1 MFKENTNHLQY
12 DVFGVETYLPER
24 KLKKLLKS
32 REYTFYELIFC
43 NIDETQFS
51 VLYSDKKSRPNSAI
65 NAMVSSL
72 ILMQQKGWTYERL
85 FDQIDFDLKTRVA
98 LGLQSLAD
106 TPFVESTLFEFQ
118 TKVNDYWVK
127 EGVNLFEVVFDS
139 LTQKQLKEL
148 NIKTDIQR
156 SDSFLAASNIRKY
169 NRIMLLVEVLIR
181 FHRVLSEKDKAEY
194 GELLSPYVKKSSGQF
209 IYRLN
214 REDIPHELEKLG
226 QVYHALFQI
235 FKSRYG
241 DQEIF
246 QILERVYEEHFTV
259 VPACRSGREEKVAVK
274 SSDELHSGMLQ
285 SPDDIDA
292 TYRKKGDE
300 ESQGQV
306 INITETTNPDNDL
319 HLLTDVSVEP
329 NNTDDSDILNERL
342 DIMKEK
348 TPDFKELHTDGGYG
362 SEDNDKKMEK
372 HKIDHIQTAVRGKE
386 SEVPIEIEQLSERS
400 CGEENKYSVSCPQ
413 QKVLSQ
419 PTPKRHKACFDI
431 QFCNDCD
438 LKEVCPTSVQTRK
451 PCRVYYFTHEDYLA
465 DKRRRGIEKIPKERR
480 KLRPN
485 VEATVKEF
493 KTGMNHKGKLKVRGK
508 FKTEVYAFTT
518 AISINFG
525 RIYRYIT
532 ANPDQ
537 LSDFLPHPSWFLRVI
552 RTLSEIV
559 RFLAESFG
567 QVNILL
573 KKRLTRPPLA

>member
-12 DVFGVETYLPER
+12 DVFGIETYLPER
-24 KLKKLLKS
+24 KLKKLMNSK
-32 REYTFYELIFC
+32 EYTFYELIFC

-51 VLYSDKKSRPNSAI
+51 VLYSDKKSRPNAAI

-85 FDQIDFDLKTRVA
+85 FDQIDFDLKTRAA

-127 EGVNLFEVVFDS
+127 EGMNLFEVVFDS
-139 LTQKQLKEL
+139 LTHKQLKEL
-148 NIKTDIQR
+148 KIKTDIQR

-181 FHRVLSEKDKAEY
+181 FHRVLSEKDRAEY

-226 QVYHALFQI
+226 KVYHALYQI
-235 FKSRYG
+235 FKARYG
-241 DQEIF
+241 DREIF

-259 VPACRSGREEKVAVK
+259 VKEKVTVK
-274 SSDELHSGMLQ
+274 LAEELHSGMLQ

-300 ESQGQV
+300 ESRGQT
-306 INITETTNPDNDL
+306 INITETANPDNDL
-319 HLLTDVSVEP
+319 NLLTDVSVEP

-342 DIMKEK
+342 DGMKEK
-348 TPDFKELHTDGGYG
+348 TPDLKELHTDGGYG

-372 HKIDHIQTAVRGKE
+372 HKINHIQTAVRGKE
-386 SEVPIEIEQLSERS
+386 SEVAIEISQLPARESG
-400 CGEENKYSVSCPQ
+400 GEENKYSVSCPQ

-419 PTPKRHKACFDI
+419 PTCKRHKACFDI
-431 QFCNDCD
+431 QICNDCD
-438 LKEVCPTSVQTRK
+438 LKDVCPTSVQTRK

-508 FKTEVYAFTT
+508 FKTEVYAFTI

-537 LSDFLPHPSWFLRVI
+537 LCDFLIHLSRFLRVI
-552 RTLSEIV
+552 RALGEIV
-559 RFLAESFG
+559 WF
-567 QVNILL
+567 QVNTLL
-573 KKRLTRPPLA
+573 KKQLIKPQLA